1 MLYKYIIQKR
11 EDTDSL
17 KETMERTA
25 ELLENK
31 ETSVEH
37 PGILLGMIQSGK
49 TRAYIGILARCF
61 DQGYDVA
68 IVLTKSS
75 KALVAQ
81 TVKRIRSEFMEPV
94 DNDYLTV
101 YDIMKLPPRL
111 TPFILRMKL
120 VFVAKKEDDNL
131 RKLHNLFFKEYKELS
146 SKRVLII
153 DDEADFASVTYA
165 MDRGKPDGVRFGV
178 LANMISDFRARLS
191 AKSDYLQ
198 VTATPYSLYL
208 QPKEIIINNGVYAPL
223 RPRFTEILKPFSSY
237 IGGKYYFE
245 ESTKQER
252 PASNLFIPVPEG
264 EFERLRSSNKRYLD
278 RVLDTPN
285 LKVFRSGLINFIV
298 AGSIR
303 LLQESIESNSDFPWR
318 RIYKCSYMIHTEQ
331 RTAAHD
337 WQSTLTNTIIDRL
350 YELIRYNDQE
360 FNRLIEES
368 YNNLSLSISKT
379 KFDVPTLEETI
390 IRAKNAIRDG
400 EISVKEVNS
409 IASVINQLDENGQ
422 LKLDNP
428 FNIFIGGQVLDR
440 GITVDNLIG
449 FFYGRNPGTFQMD
462 TVLQH
467 SRMYGKRNPKDLAVT
482 RIYTS
487 PRIFLAMQSMYQF
500 DKALRQSIEELGNE
514 ATIRFIERDVTG
526 GIRPCSPSKIRIS
539 HVQALRGYTRILPV
553 GFQTTSATK
562 LYPIISQIDTIL
574 SQLERDEEGNYLASV
589 EQAIQITNLISN
601 SFEFKSRF
609 NNEGWDWNLGSFN
622 EIMKY
627 AASFSGNNRI
637 IIIHRENRNISRMK
651 NYNTAFTDAPD
662 DGRNDLEPAR
672 RLAQE
677 NPVLM
682 LLKQRGSSD
691 RGWRDHSFYWPVLL
705 TPRITR
711 TSIYTE
717 N

>member
-1 MLYKYIIQKR
+1 MLYEYLIQKR
-11 EDTDSL
+11 KDTNSL

-25 ELLENK
+25 ELLANK
-31 ETSVEH
+31 KTSVEH

-49 TRAYIGILARCF
+49 TRAYIGILAKCF

-75 KALVAQ
+75 RALVAQ
-81 TVKRIRSEFMEPV
+81 TVRRIRSEFIDPV
-94 DNDYLTV
+94 ENDYLTV
-101 YDIMKLPPRL
+101 YDIMELPPRL
-111 TPFILRMKL
+111 TPFILRKKL
-120 VFVAKKEDDNL
+120 IFVAKKEDDNL
-131 RKLHNLFFKEYKELS
+131 RKLHNLFFEEYKELS

-165 MDRGKPDGVRFGV
+165 MDRGMPDGVRFGV
-178 LANMISDFRARLS
+178 LARMISDFRAKLS

-223 RPRFTEILKPFSSY
+223 RPRFTEALQPFSSY

-245 ESTKQER
+245 ESIKQES
-252 PASNLFIPVPEG
+252 PASNLYIPVPES
-264 EFERLRSSNKRYLD
+264 EFDRLRRPNQRYID
-278 RVLDTPN
+278 TVLDTPN
-285 LKVFRSGLINFIV
+285 LRVFRLGLINFIV

-303 LLQESIESNSDFPWR
+303 LLQESIESNADFPWKK
-318 RIYKCSYMIHTEQ
+318 IYKCSYLIHTEQ
-331 RTAAHD
+331 RTAAHG
-337 WQSTLTNTIIDRL
+337 WQSTLTSIIINRL
-350 YELIRYNDQE
+350 NELIRYNEQE
-360 FNRLIEES
+360 FNRIIEES
-368 YNNLSLSISKT
+368 YKNLILSVSKT
-379 KFDVPTLEETI
+379 EFEVPTLEKTI

-400 EISVKEVNS
+400 EIGVKEVNS
-409 IASVINQLDENGQ
+409 IAKIINQLDENGQ
-422 LKLDNP
+422 LRLDNP

-449 FFYGRNPGTFQMD
+449 FFYGRNPRTFQMD

-500 DKALRQSIEELGNE
+500 DKTLRQSIEELGNK
-514 ATIRFIERDVTG
+514 ATIRFIERDVSG

-562 LYPIISQIDTIL
+562 LPPIINQIDTIL
-574 SQLERDEEGNYLASV
+574 SQMERDDEGNYLASV

-601 SFEFKSRF
+601 TFEFKAHF
-609 NNEGWDWNLGSFN
+609 NNEGWDWNLRGFN

-651 NYNTAFTDAPD
+651 NNNTAFTDAPD

-682 LLKQRGSSD
+682 LLKQIGSAD
-691 RGWRDHSFYWPVLL
+691 RGWRGHGFYWPVLL

-711 TSIYTE
+711 ASIYTE